1 MYRGDYK
8 LARNLPPFGDKQ
20 WHVYNLRIDPTEAN
34 DLAPTNPDLVKSLTG
49 AYADYIKQHNV
60 VEVPDGYSVI
70 EQAKKNMAR
79 GDH

>member
-1 MYRGDYK
+1 MLHRQF
-8 LARNLPPFGDKQ
+8 LASS
-20 WHVYNLRIDPTEAN
+20 A
-34 DLAPTNPDLVKSLTG
+34 ASNPDLVKNLTG